1 MKKICYKFITF
12 AGIFLAACLVP
23 HSLFAQGMGDQVYSL
38 HHVLANLYDE
48 MLPLSGKLI
57 GVARVIAGFA
67 ALAYIG
73 TRVWG
78 HIARAE
84 PIDFYPLF
92 RPFGIGLAIM
102 MFPALLQ
109 MMNGIL
115 KPVETATSA
124 MGRNSQMAIEWYLR
138 QQEAN
143 AMATPPP
150 GLGNSTNDQ
159 SSTSQYEEGGEPER
173 SSLLG
178 RAASF
183 FSLKHMIQQFISEFF
198 QLLYAAAGLCI
209 DAIRTFYLIILAII
223 GPLVLGLSVFD
234 GFQQSFVN
242 WLTRYIHVYMW
253 LPVANIFGAIS
264 STILQ
269 NMITGDHDVFGSV
282 AYIIFMIISI
292 IGYITV
298 PSVAGYIV
306 MPGGKDT
313 LLHKATKVLTRGL
326 VK

>member
-1 MKKICYKFITF
+1 MKEHYRKYIAFTGC
-12 AGIFLAACLVP
+12 FLAASLLP
-23 HSLFAQGMGDQVYSL
+23 HVVFAQVMGDQVYSL
-38 HHVLANLYDE
+38 HHVLSNLYDE
-48 MLPLSGKLI
+48 MLPLCSKLI
-57 GVARVIAGFA
+57 GVARAIAGFA

-84 PIDFYPLF
+84 PIDFYPLL

-109 MMNGIL
+109 MMNGVL

-124 MGRNSQMAIEWYLR
+124 MGHNSQMAIEWYL
-138 QQEAN
+138 QQREAGV
-143 AMATPPP
+143 METPPP
-150 GLGNSTNDQ
+150 GIGGDAADQ
-159 SSTSQYEEGGEPER
+159 DSYSQYEEGGEPQR

-183 FSLKHMIQQFISEFF
+183 FSLKSYIQLFVSELF
-198 QLLYAAAGLCI
+198 QLLYAAAGLCV

-234 GFQQSFVN
+234 GFQQSFIN

-306 MPGGKDT
+306 TPAGKDT
-313 LLHKATKVLTRGL
+313 LLHKATRILTRGL